1 MNTLVAALPILVLIW
16 MMVKRSPIASYIAL
30 PITALIAALLQL
42 FFFQADLRLLL
53 ANSFAGVLSVM
64 TPISII
70 AGAILLNRM
79 LAISGAETTIKHWL
93 ESISSNQVAQL
104 MIIGWAFA
112 FMLEGA
118 SGFGTPAAIA
128 APILVGLGFSPFK
141 VIIFTLI
148 LNSIPVSFGAVGTP
162 TWFGFSALNLDDG
175 QVLAISRW
183 TALCHVIAALVIPMI
198 ALCLVLPLKKV
209 RQNSVFIYLSV
220 FSCVLPYWLF
230 AQWNYEFPSL
240 IGGAVGLLVTIYL
253 ASRGVGLDKSAANM
267 QRSKNKVEFTPK
279 TLFVALFP
287 LLLLIVVLVITRIHQ
302 LGIKALLNDETL
314 WVSIHLGF
322 AQFELSKALIL
333 SLHEIFGTSVGWSYK
348 TLFVPALIPF
358 VLVVLICVPLL
369 KMSKSQVKQMCSDTL
384 GRIAMPCIALIGAL
398 VMVNVLMQGGHNAP
412 IFYMASTFADLSGE
426 HWVLF
431 ASYLGA
437 LGTFFSGSATVSNL
451 TFGGIQYGIAQ
462 QVGLSETLV
471 LALQSTGAAMGNM
484 ICISNIIAVASIV
497 GVNNQEGPVLKK
509 TFLPMLIYGAIV
521 GCFSYLFY

>member
-1 MNTLVAALPILVLIW
+1 MNTFVAALPIFLLIW
-16 MMVKRSPIASYIAL
+16 MMVKRSPVPSYVAL
-30 PITALIAALLQL
+30 PVSALAGVLLQL
-42 FFFQADLRLLL
+42 FYFQADPRLLL
-53 ANSFAGVLSVM
+53 ANSFMGMLSVL

-79 LAISGAETTIKHWL
+79 LAVSGGETTIKHWL
-93 ESISSNQVAQL
+93 ESISGNHVAQL

-141 VIIFTLI
+141 VIVFTLI

-162 TWFGFSALNLDDG
+162 TWFGFSALSLNEQ
-175 QVLAISRW
+175 QVLAISQW
-183 TALCHVIAALVIPMI
+183 TALCHVVAALVIPMI
-198 ALCLVLPLKKV
+198 ALCLVLPFHTV
-209 RQNSVFIYLSV
+209 RKNSVFVYLSV
-220 FSCVLPYWLF
+220 LSCVLPYWLF

-240 IGGAVGLLVTIYL
+240 IGGAVGLFVTIFL
-253 ASRGVGLDKSAANM
+253 AKKGIGLVKS
-267 QRSKNKVEFTPK
+267 QQPPVSNKPIDGK
-279 TLFVALFP
+279 ALFLAFFP
-287 LLLLIVVLVITRIHQ
+287 LVLLILLLVLTRIHQ
-302 LGIKALLNDETL
+302 LGIKALLNDETVWL
-314 WVSIHLGF
+314 SIHLGF
-322 AQFELSKALIL
+322 AQFELSKALII
-333 SLHEIFGTSVGWSYK
+333 SLHELFGTAVSWSYK

-358 VLVVLICVPLL
+358 VLVVLVSVPLL
-369 KMSKSQVKQMCSDTL
+369 KMNKKQVSHMVHDTL
-384 GRIAMPCIALIGAL
+384 SRIALPCVALIGAL

-412 IFYMASTFADLSGE
+412 IFYIANTFAHLTGE

-509 TFLPMLIYGAIV
+509 TFFPMLIYGALV
-521 GCFSYLFY
+521 GCFSYLFYR

>member
-30 PITALIAALLQL
+30 PITALAAALLQL
-42 FFFQADLRLLL
+42 FYFQADLRLLL

-230 AQWNYEFPSL
+230 A
-240 IGGAVGLLVTIYL
+240 
-253 ASRGVGLDKSAANM
+253 
-267 QRSKNKVEFTPK
+267 
-279 TLFVALFP
+279 
-287 LLLLIVVLVITRIHQ
+287 
-302 LGIKALLNDETL
+302 
-314 WVSIHLGF
+314 
-322 AQFELSKALIL
+322 
-333 SLHEIFGTSVGWSYK
+333 
-348 TLFVPALIPF
+348 
-358 VLVVLICVPLL
+358 
-369 KMSKSQVKQMCSDTL
+369 
-384 GRIAMPCIALIGAL
+384 
-398 VMVNVLMQGGHNAP
+398 
-412 IFYMASTFADLSGE
+412 
-426 HWVLF
+426 
-431 ASYLGA
+431 
-437 LGTFFSGSATVSNL
+437 
-451 TFGGIQYGIAQ
+451 
-462 QVGLSETLV
+462 
-471 LALQSTGAAMGNM
+471 
-484 ICISNIIAVASIV
+484 
-497 GVNNQEGPVLKK
+497 
-509 TFLPMLIYGAIV
+509 
-521 GCFSYLFY
+521 

>member
-30 PITALIAALLQL
+30 PITALLAALLQL
-42 FFFQADLRLLL
+42 FYFQADLRLLL

-253 ASRGVGLDKSAANM
+253 ASRGVGLDKSATNM
-267 QRSKNKVEFTPK
+267 QSSKSDFKLTPK
-279 TLFVALFP
+279 ALFLALFP
-287 LLLLIVVLVITRIHQ
+287 LLLLIVVRV
-302 LGIKALLNDETL
+302 
-314 WVSIHLGF
+314 
-322 AQFELSKALIL
+322 
-333 SLHEIFGTSVGWSYK
+333 
-348 TLFVPALIPF
+348 
-358 VLVVLICVPLL
+358 
-369 KMSKSQVKQMCSDTL
+369 SKSFKS
-384 GRIAMPCIALIGAL
+384 
-398 VMVNVLMQGGHNAP
+398 
-412 IFYMASTFADLSGE
+412 
-426 HWVLF
+426 
-431 ASYLGA
+431 
-437 LGTFFSGSATVSNL
+437 
-451 TFGGIQYGIAQ
+451 
-462 QVGLSETLV
+462 
-471 LALQSTGAAMGNM
+471 
-484 ICISNIIAVASIV
+484 
-497 GVNNQEGPVLKK
+497 
-509 TFLPMLIYGAIV
+509 
-521 GCFSYLFY
+521 